1 MGKSLPYTYII
12 RGENIEKNNCNYT
25 WRAAQ
30 SDTAARSFVFDFFI
44 ESPTKKQ
51 GRKNG
56 VAKAEGYTVSD

>member
-1 MGKSLPYTYII
+1 MHIS
-12 RGENIEKNNCNYT
+12 
-25 WRAAQ
+25 AAQ

-56 VAKAEGYTVSD
+56 VAKTEGYTVSD